1 MKKFLL
7 TLIVLVALVAVAA
20 NHYLGDTDRIKSQLS
35 AELSSVSGYQ
45 VDIQGGLNWQVF
57 PSIGLALSN
66 VRVRDAQTQIH
77 ISKVQLGLSLVELVK
92 PPESWTLARLI
103 LNQVRFK
110 DADFRLQRFAMQ
122 DFALGATTPFQAQ
135 LVFLQAPEPSEIRQ
149 DSAPVE
155 STGDMIYRLQQSAKD
170 PQSTLTD
177 LTLVKADIRTRIEEA
192 PLSGA
197 CTGRLQEID
206 GASEQTDA
214 LNAYTSQ
221 LDCITDQF
229 QLNSL
234 SWPESK
240 VSASL
245 AGGRLE
251 ATLNAENGQVDI
263 RRLKETIAGMSA
275 LVGDKDYAASLPD
288 ILQYQKLAVAG
299 SLQNEQTEL
308 AATLDNL
315 QVNMAGTMA
324 QSSGAL
330 DLKGNLIIGEA
341 STQNAISVG
350 PALTDLPL
358 PFYCKG
364 PAGAPDCGPDR
375 AAALSMAKDLIKK
388 ETKRFVE
395 EKLQDSLLDGLE
407 DNLPEEL
414 REGAKQLLN
423 LFGR

>member
-1 MKKFLL
+1 
-7 TLIVLVALVAVAA
+7 
-20 NHYLGDTDRIKSQLS
+20 
-35 AELSSVSGYQ
+35 
-45 VDIQGGLNWQVF
+45 
-57 PSIGLALSN
+57 
-66 VRVRDAQTQIH
+66 
-77 ISKVQLGLSLVELVK
+77 
-92 PPESWTLARLI
+92 
-103 LNQVRFK
+103 
-110 DADFRLQRFAMQ
+110 
-122 DFALGATTPFQAQ
+122 
-135 LVFLQAPEPSEIRQ
+135 
-149 DSAPVE
+149 
-155 STGDMIYRLQQSAKD
+155 
-170 PQSTLTD
+170 
-177 LTLVKADIRTRIEEA
+177 
-192 PLSGA
+192 
-197 CTGRLQEID
+197 
-206 GASEQTDA
+206 
-214 LNAYTSQ
+214 
-221 LDCITDQF
+221 
-229 QLNSL
+229 
-234 SWPESK
+234 
-240 VSASL
+240 
-245 AGGRLE
+245 
-251 ATLNAENGQVDI
+251 
-263 RRLKETIAGMSA
+263 MSA